1 MEKVQSLI
9 YRLQQQAASK
19 ATADELL
26 FTTELLFQQ
35 LAKYANIS
43 VFTTGP
49 VAVWLPKGMSA
60 AGARNLV
67 WQDKP
72 SATQI
77 QHALNS
83 LPAEKPAS
91 YVSVVGDASNAAI
104 INSVAEKSEEAED
117 LLLDAASEEVAV
129 VMPENVSVHTEAV
142 QPPLQEAAFVNAPES
157 DLQDITLSD
166 EDEEAV
172 ENIASNEEIYEEHV
186 RHIITPES
194 SIEVKPAEYVEPII
208 NTSSDTEVF
217 ELSIDPD
224 DEELKQLEQIEKYKK
239 EEQDRELT
247 QQEVTLPEIE
257 EEEYKPEPVVLTSP
271 KTSVESEAPK
281 EDKSIFNGLFG
292 NLPKSAADVV
302 KNVFNNAANLVHNKP
317 ADIHHTEHKAA
328 GTSTVENT
336 GINKAVSDLNE
347 KFKSTGNVG
356 LNRINSGSTEKIN
369 DLRKAF
375 TINEK
380 YQMIQS
386 LFRGDEDM
394 FERTLRTINNFE
406 TVNESR
412 YWIQRELVFKLG
424 WNDDDELVQLFYAAV
439 AKKFG

>member
-43 VFTTGP
+43 VFTTGS

-77 QHALNS
+77 QHALSS
-83 LPAEKPAS
+83 LPSEKP
-91 YVSVVGDASNAAI
+91 VSSVAVVADINTEI
-104 INSVAEKSEEAED
+104 INPVVEKTEVAED
-117 LLLDAASEEVAV
+117 LLVDAAPSEVAV
-129 VMPENVSVHTEAV
+129 VMPENSVVHIETEEPALKE
-142 QPPLQEAAFVNAPES
+142 PEFVNAPEV
-157 DLQDITLSD
+157 DLLDITLSD
-166 EDEEAV
+166 EEDEAV
-172 ENIASNEEIYEEHV
+172 ESTASNEETYEDHV
-186 RHIITPES
+186 RHIVTPES
-194 SIEVKPAEYVEPII
+194 SIEVKPAEYVHPII

-217 ELSIDPD
+217 ELSIEPD

-239 EEQDRELT
+239 EYQDRELT
-247 QQEVTLPEIE
+247 QQEVKLPDIE
-257 EEEYKPEPVVLTSP
+257 ESDYKPEPVVLTNP
-271 KTSVESEAPK
+271 KTNVEAEAPK

-302 KNVFNNAANLVHNKP
+302 KNVFNNAANLVQNKP
-317 ADIHHTEHKAA
+317 ADINHTEHKISDI
-328 GTSTVENT
+328 STVESANIQRGT
-336 GINKAVSDLNE
+336 SDLNE
-347 KFKSTGNVG
+347 KFKAATGTG
-356 LNRINSGSTEKIN
+356 LNRIPSVNTEKIN

-406 TVNESR
+406 TVSESK

-424 WNDDDELVQLFYAAV
+424 WNDDHELVQLFYAAV

>member
-9 YRLQQQAASK
+9 YRLQQQADAK

-43 VFTTGP
+43 VFTTGS

-77 QHALNS
+77 QQALNN
-83 LPAEKPAS
+83 LPAEKAAS
-91 YVSVVGDASNAAI
+91 
-104 INSVAEKSEEAED
+104 SVAVVAETNPPINIPAQENNIITGNEEQLSDENEED
-117 LLLDAASEEVAV
+117 DVVV
-129 VMPENVSVHTEAV
+129 VMPETG
-142 QPPLQEAAFVNAPES
+142 LAPAQTSADPGVETGK
-157 DLQDITLSD
+157 DLLEFTLS
-166 EDEEAV
+166 EEADV
-172 ENIASNEEIYEEHV
+172 AVNNVTDEKNYEDHV
-186 RHIITPES
+186 RHIVTPDS
-194 SIEVKPAEYVEPII
+194 SIEVKPDEYTQPII
-208 NTSSDTEVF
+208 NTSPDTEVF

-224 DEELKQLEQIEKYKK
+224 DEELKQIEQIEKFKK
-239 EEQDRELT
+239 EEQERQLT
-247 QQEVTLPEIE
+247 QQEIEVPALE
-257 EEEYKPEPVVLTSP
+257 EEEYKPEPVVLVTP
-271 KTSVESEAPK
+271 KPGTETETPK
-281 EDKSIFNGLFG
+281 EEKSIFNGLFG

-302 KNVFNNAANLVHNKP
+302 KNVFNNAANLVQ
-317 ADIHHTEHKAA
+317 HKATDTP
-328 GTSTVENT
+328 GTEYKPIADTSEIP
-336 GINKAVSDLNE
+336 GINKTDKVSTELNE
-347 KFKSTGNVG
+347 RFKSSAAPGLSKIVTGN
-356 LNRINSGSTEKIN
+356 TEKIN

-406 TVNESR
+406 TISESK

-424 WNDDDELVQLFYAAV
+424 WNDEHELVQLFYNAV
-439 AKKFG
+439 AKKFA